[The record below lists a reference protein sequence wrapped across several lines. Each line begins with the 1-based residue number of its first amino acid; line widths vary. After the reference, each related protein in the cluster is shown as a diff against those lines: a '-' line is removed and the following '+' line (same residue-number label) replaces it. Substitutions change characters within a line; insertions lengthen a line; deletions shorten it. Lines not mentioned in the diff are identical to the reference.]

1 VAIAPS
7 PFATEE
13 VMPNADRAR
22 AEVAV
27 KNFMLMSSIEFEM

>member
-1 VAIAPS
+1 
-7 PFATEE
+7 
-13 VMPNADRAR
+13 MPNADRAR